1 MDARV
6 HLGEEVR
13 RARLRVGIRSREQLA
28 KRANVSVR
36 SIAKLESPE
45 GERPVGRSVL
55 DAVAAVL
62 PGWTTDTPKAILEGE
77 PAPSGEEAPTGPAAL
92 YVALEQ
98 AGWTSELE
106 DRFQMLK
113 RMLNAE
119 GLELTPSIYLTMRQ
133 LYELNRKEKQPKTAD
148 NGK

>member
-1 MDARV
+1 MDARK

-13 RARLRVGIRSREQLA
+13 RARVKAGMRSQEQLA

-45 GERPVGRSVL
+45 GAPSVGRSVL
-55 DAVAAVL
+55 EAVAGVL
-62 PGWTTDTPKAILEGE
+62 PGWTAQTPRAILEGDA
-77 PAPSGEEAPTGPAAL
+77 APSGEPQPTGPAAL
-92 YVALEQ
+92 YAALEE
-98 AGWTSELE
+98 AGWTGDLE

-119 GLELTPSIYLTMRQ
+119 GLELTPSMYLTMRH
-133 LYELNRKEKQPKTAD
+133 LYELNRKEKEPKPAD